1 MPSTGSWG
9 VQRVPNGRAY
19 HQSGLTSTEYF
30 QSENCDYLLRI
41 IDYHACVFEEYK
53 SCALRTARAIA
64 YATQIDSDDR
74 EPLRQLRHDRAI
86 FEPIFGEPVNQD
98 YARPFAAANVVKRDP
113 IDRRGFGGEFLA

>member
-1 MPSTGSWG
+1 VFNACLMEGPTTKVGLPPPSISN
-9 VQRVPNGRAY
+9 QRIAIIC
-19 HQSGLTSTEYF
+19 SGLLITTLVFSKNT
-30 QSENCDYLLRI
+30 NLAPCGLL
-41 IDYHACVFEEYK
+41 EP
-53 SCALRTARAIA
+53 LA